1 MRKYPAVI
9 AAMVLSAC
17 VALVAC
23 GPEASTAVPGP
34 TATIQ
39 LDDSENTPTP
49 SPTPEVQFTQA
60 EYARRID
67 AFARRASKI
76 EFEREARCA
85 ITDERAEELMER
97 SHKFQEVLALAGS
110 IEKRL
115 GEVRE
120 AEGIVFPD
128 TYDARHDRMSEAE
141 WDKLKTLAFEF
152 IDSVEVMLDAAVD
165 VYEDSGCDLA
175 NR

>member
-23 GPEASTAVPGP
+23 GPEASTAVPGLEAVP
-34 TATIQ
+34 
-39 LDDSENTPTP
+39 ENTPTP

-67 AFARRASKI
+67 DFARRAGKI

-97 SHKFQEVLALAGS
+97 SHKFQEVLALSRS

-115 GEVRE
+115 GVVKE
-120 AEGIVFPD
+120 AEGVVFPD

-141 WDKLKTLAFEF
+141 WDKLKTLLFEF
-152 IDSVEVMLDAAVD
+152 IDSGDVMLDAMVD
-165 VYEDSGCDLA
+165 VYEDSGCDLSGY
-175 NR
+175 R